1 MRAGVGFALVC
12 AGLFFF
18 LLACEC
24 RAVVALAFCEL
35 FAFAGFAVLAE
46 FKAVRWL
53 FGALAVLS
61 LVCVFC
67 C

>member
-1 MRAGVGFALVC
+1 MKNIIGVALVC
-12 AGLFFF
+12 AGVFFF

-24 RAVVALAFCEL
+24 RAVVAFAFCEL
-35 FAFAGFAVLAE
+35 WLFAGFAVLAE

-53 FGALAVLS
+53 FGVLAVLS
-61 LVCVFC
+61 LVGVFC